1 MNLPIRSS
9 CTDRPARKPPES
21 LGFVT
26 VFKRAH
32 RSLVTW
38 EYLVLLHLLTPR
50 AFARAPVQAFV
61 SVTTIAVLACAGL
74 VTSAP
79 ARQHPEQP
87 DLALTAA
94 PAAVTVAPA
103 PLPITVSTPRPLTA
117 DLTCLAKAVYYEA
130 RGESE
135 EGQAAVAQVVLNR
148 THRREYAHS
157 VCGVVFQGAHAGQC
171 QFSFA
176 CNGAMDR
183 PLETTAWTRARRIAL
198 AVISGERKAPVGEAV
213 SFHTASE
220 GGRGRA
226 VAHIGG
232 HLFFDAA
239 RA

>member
-1 MNLPIRSS
+1 MPS
-9 CTDRPARKPPES
+9 P
-21 LGFVT
+21 
-26 VFKRAH
+26 
-32 RSLVTW
+32 
-38 EYLVLLHLLTPR
+38 TPV
-50 AFARAPVQAFV
+50 AV
-61 SVTTIAVLACAGL
+61 SA
-74 VTSAP
+74 
-79 ARQHPEQP
+79 
-87 DLALTAA
+87 
-94 PAAVTVAPA
+94 
-103 PLPITVSTPRPLTA
+103 PRPLPA

-157 VCGVVFQGAHAGQC
+157 VCGVVFQGVHGGQC

-183 PLETTAWTRARRIAL
+183 PLEATAWTRARRIAL